1 MSLGGHSRNAF
12 SVLAESS
19 PQASPC
25 LRASPFLPASPG
37 LCCAAGSPIVYAQ
50 ASPLLCPASPQ
61 SRGGWVFPHSPT
73 ISAVHALPVPGPFL
87 LPAAV
92 PDLPQ
97 PVLSRTVTPDVVQ
110 PTLTTRVRSMTG
122 PLPPEAS
129 PQARQRNSVHICSGL
144 ASGMMLSSTFDE
156 PVPAPSSLTVEH
168 PSALMHG
175 HASSHWCRGPG
186 AEQPRVAASNNP
198 TCSPAVAPCASPPM
212 LLRQLSPRAVTATGC
227 TAPATSPVAMLPLAL
242 PAAAAGPTLVRTLSG
257 GSSPGGGNWTTVTT
271 QRRQPKPKVCQDAP
285 PPAEELTRLRTEG
298 EAVDLYYSQKEEFV
312 RGWTRDHKQ
321 SRSFKS
327 KKQTD
332 FQIDKRRQQSMR
344 DRWGMEADE
353 YGMDY

>member
-73 ISAVHALPVPGPFL
+73 SSAVHALPVPGPFL

-129 PQARQRNSVHICSGL
+129 PPQARQRNSVHIGSGL
-144 ASGMMLSSTFDE
+144 ASGMMLS
-156 PVPAPSSLTVEH
+156 
-168 PSALMHG
+168 
-175 HASSHWCRGPG
+175 
-186 AEQPRVAASNNP
+186 EQPRVAASNNP
-198 TCSPAVAPCASPPM
+198 TCSPAMAPCASPPM

-227 TAPATSPVAMLPLAL
+227 TAPASSSVAMLPLAL

-285 PPAEELTRLRTEG
+285 PPANALTRLRTEG

-353 YGMDY
+353 LDY